1 MKPKKPRNLEDFLSG
16 RHASDSSGELPP
28 EQQKLTEHLKN
39 LFQENGNEQ
48 LNDSEKE
55 ALWATV
61 QQSTSESA
69 GRRSVRLPVFR
80 IAATVSLLLLA
91 GFGLYFYGTRPDSGM
106 QLAAERAA
114 ASDSA
119 TNTQLILSDE
129 QTISL
134 SNDESEITYQENG
147 ANIRLDSGS
156 VIDRGFNQ
164 KDIVYNTLVVP
175 YGKRSTLTLHDG
187 TKVWLNSG
195 SKLVYPARFSDRQR
209 EVYLDGEAYFAV
221 RHDASKPFYVQTKAL
236 EIEVLG
242 TEFDVSAYSDDAES
256 YAVLARGSIELT
268 ANKDALFGKI
278 KKKLVPGTRALYN
291 PSAAEV
297 QVASVRVEEYT
308 AWKDGYLI
316 LSRVPL
322 NEILKKLARYYRVE
336 LAVESTTAG
345 QETFSG
351 KLDLQDD
358 ITHVLSIICTT
369 TSLSYEQHERRFV
382 LKK

>member
-1 MKPKKPRNLEDFLSG
+1 MT
-16 RHASDSSGELPP
+16 SDSYGEVPP
-28 EQQKLTEHLKN
+28 EQQKLAEQLKT
-39 LFQENGNEQ
+39 LFRKNGNEQ
-48 LNDSEKE
+48 LSDSEKE

-61 QQSTSESA
+61 QQGTSEA
-69 GRRSVRLPVFR
+69 TGKRVVRIPIFR

-91 GFGLYFYGTRPDSGM
+91 GAGLYFYGTRSDTSM

-114 ASDSA
+114 VPASA
-119 TNTQLILSDE
+119 TSTQLILSDQ

-134 SNDESEITYQENG
+134 SSDDSEITYQENG
-147 ANIRLDSGS
+147 TRIRLDSAS
-156 VIDRGFNQ
+156 VIDQSFTGLATA
-164 KDIVYNTLVVP
+164 YNTLVVP

-195 SKLVYPARFSDRQR
+195 SKLVYPARFSDQHR
-209 EVYLDGEAYFAV
+209 EVYLDGEAYFSV
-221 RHDASKPFYVQTKAL
+221 RHNVSKPFYVQTRTL
-236 EIEVLG
+236 GIEVLG

-268 ANKDALFGKI
+268 ANKEALFGKI

-291 PSAAEV
+291 AAAAEV
-297 QVASVRVEEYT
+297 RVAPVRVEEYT

-322 NEILKKLARYYRVE
+322 NEILKKLGRYYRVE
-336 LAVESTTAG
+336 LAIESNNAG

-351 KLDLQDD
+351 KLDLQED
-358 ITHVLSIICTT
+358 ITHVLAIICAT
-369 TSLSYEQHERRFV
+369 TSLRYKQQEKKFV